1 MFLFSLHD
9 SYLLIF
15 ISFHFSFCLRLKGT
29 SGICKP
35 VIFLLRTAVMFRLGR
50 RSGF

>member
-15 ISFHFSFCLRLKGT
+15 FSFHFSFCLRLKGN
-29 SGICKP
+29 SGICSN
-35 VIFLLRTAVMFRLGR
+35 IFLLSTAVMFRLGMR
-50 RSGF
+50 NGF

>member
-15 ISFHFSFCLRLKGT
+15 ISFFCLRLKGN
-29 SGICKP
+29 SGLCSN
-35 VIFLLRTAVMFRLGR
+35 IFLLSTAVMFRLGM

>member
-15 ISFHFSFCLRLKGT
+15 ISFSFHFFCLRLKGN
-29 SGICKP
+29 SGLCSN
-35 VIFLLRTAVMFRLGR
+35 IFLLSTAVMFRLGM

>member
-9 SYLLIF
+9 IYLLIF
-15 ISFHFSFCLRLKGT
+15 ISYHFSFCLRLKGN

-35 VIFLLRTAVMFRLGR
+35 VIFLLSTAVMFRFGM